1 MEELQQFGKQ
11 TDSTKELHLN
21 PMLENG
27 AKLNAAIADGK
38 QDNGAVIIQVE
49 AIVAEEQVRKHFD
62 DGEIRKL
69 ADSFEVLGQQQAIT
83 VYYDNDI
90 SRFVIIH
97 GERRVRAAK
106 LLGWSTIRAWV
117 REEKPSESDRIEL
130 QLAENIAR
138 RDLNEIEIGKA
149 LAQLKELRGYST
161 RELAVRVG
169 KSQTTVIRLLSILAL
184 PEELKAHVANG
195 TLPGSVAYEI
205 GKLPERSQQRQAA
218 KRYLRGQLTRAG
230 VEEVS
235 GRLKSKSAAKG
246 NKGCSRK
253 AFPHNPWPVKL
264 DGGNGLRVWV
274 KPSRNNGDEAWTFEH
289 VKQALEEAVAEVSA
303 WVEGQVR
310 LI

>member
-1 MEELQQFGKQ
+1 M
-11 TDSTKELHLN
+11 
-21 PMLENG
+21 
-27 AKLNAAIADGK
+27 NAAIAGGE
-38 QDNGAVIIQVE
+38 QDNGAVVIRVE
-49 AIVAEEQVRKHFD
+49 TIVAEEQVRRHFD
-62 DGEIRKL
+62 DCEIRKL
-69 ADSFEVLGQQQAIT
+69 ADSLELLGQQQAIT
-83 VYYDNDI
+83 VYYNNDR
-90 SRFVIIH
+90 SQFVIIH

-117 REEKPSESDRIEL
+117 RGEKPTESERIEL

-138 RDLNEIEIGKA
+138 RDLNEIEIGEA

-161 RELAVRVG
+161 RELADRVG

-184 PEELKAHVANG
+184 PDDLKQHVAEG
-195 TLPGSVAYEI
+195 TFPGSVAYEI

-218 KRYLRGQLTRAG
+218 DRYLRGELTRAG

-235 GRLKSKSAAKG
+235 WRLKSKSAAKEK
-246 NKGCSRK
+246 KGGCRK
-253 AFPHNPWPVKL
+253 AFPHNTWPVKL

-274 KPSRNNGDEAWTFEH
+274 KPTRSNGGEAWTFEH

-303 WVEGQVR
+303 WVEGQVK